1 MSDEMNP
8 SNLIKS
14 EEDNEKNQKQNS
26 ATKKRFF
33 FTKGQ
38 RPLPPNNPT
47 FEHLEK
53 TNEEIVGKEENCA
66 HEIIIKD
73 MCGNCGKDLRIKGGY
88 SGERTEPVGA
98 NISMIHH
105 VPELVVSN
113 EVASQLGA
121 RDHENILRQRKLILL
136 LDLDQTLVHTSNR
149 PLKPCEAASSTN
161 LFGYQLFGN
170 TFFTKIRP
178 YTHHFLEHIN
188 KLYELHIVTFGQR
201 MYAHKIAEL
210 LDPNKIYFD
219 YRVLSRDELL
229 SSIHKAGNLKAL
241 FPCSEQLVLML
252 DDRPDVWMHSDALI
266 RLKPYRFFL
275 DVGDINYPLEKENKD
290 SDENKKKN
298 INEKIVE
305 KKEMEKKEKEE
316 KGEESLNQKDIPKS
330 EESEENKKCD
340 EDVSKKS
347 ELKIDLPDELS
358 KPVTPL
364 SDNDNALVYIERIL
378 KEIHSIFYEQ
388 YDREGQTPNVKH
400 IVSWLRSQ
408 VLKGERIVFS
418 GIVPLGIDI
427 NSCEIYQLC
436 TQFGA
441 KVGEKIVKGETTVL
455 VAAKAGTEKIRQ
467 AKRLRIPVVSV
478 RWLEA
483 CYKRWQKLD
492 KRDFLFCEEDCAEF
506 GGSLHSKKPR
516 LSETLC
522 SSTEMDHFS
531 QMDTLD
537 KKALQEM
544 ENEVDCALSEDDDDD
559 NEASTSFYTQLKTE
573 KEDQELSV
581 SDNDN
586 NNKFV
591 DDILPNLNEEED
603 PQEYSKCLDESE
615 IPLNDEEEDEQD
627 YIDYENEHLGEKESS
642 SDGGSEVKQYG
653 KEEASHDDEEVGG
666 QFEKEAS
673 YGESD
678 VRQFGD
684 SDTND
689 LNEDY
694 DEMVADIEQQ
704 LNDNK

>member
-33 FTKGQ
+33 FSKSQ
-38 RPLPPNNPT
+38 RSLPSNNPT
-47 FEHLEK
+47 CEHLEK

-88 SGERTEPVGA
+88 SGERTEPVEA

-290 SDENKKKN
+290 SEEKKKN

-305 KKEMEKKEKEE
+305 KKEMENKEKEV
-316 KGEESLNQKDIPKS
+316 KAEESLNQKDIQKS
-330 EESEENKKCD
+330 EENIKRDEEGT
-340 EDVSKKS
+340 KKS

-441 KVGEKIVKGETTVL
+441 KFGEKIVKGETTVL
-455 VAAKAGTEKIRQ
+455 VAAKAGTE
-467 AKRLRIPVVSV
+467 
-478 RWLEA
+478 
-483 CYKRWQKLD
+483 CD
-492 KRDFLFCEEDCAEF
+492 
-506 GGSLHSKKPR
+506 
-516 LSETLC
+516 
-522 SSTEMDHFS
+522 
-531 QMDTLD
+531 
-537 KKALQEM
+537 
-544 ENEVDCALSEDDDDD
+544 
-559 NEASTSFYTQLKTE
+559 
-573 KEDQELSV
+573 
-581 SDNDN
+581 
-586 NNKFV
+586 
-591 DDILPNLNEEED
+591 
-603 PQEYSKCLDESE
+603 
-615 IPLNDEEEDEQD
+615 
-627 YIDYENEHLGEKESS
+627 
-642 SDGGSEVKQYG
+642 
-653 KEEASHDDEEVGG
+653 
-666 QFEKEAS
+666 
-673 YGESD
+673 
-678 VRQFGD
+678 
-684 SDTND
+684 
-689 LNEDY
+689 
-694 DEMVADIEQQ
+694 
-704 LNDNK
+704 

>member
-1 MSDEMNP
+1 M
-8 SNLIKS
+8 
-14 EEDNEKNQKQNS
+14 
-26 ATKKRFF
+26 
-33 FTKGQ
+33 
-38 RPLPPNNPT
+38 
-47 FEHLEK
+47 
-53 TNEEIVGKEENCA
+53 
-66 HEIIIKD
+66 
-73 MCGNCGKDLRIKGGY
+73 
-88 SGERTEPVGA
+88 RT
-98 NISMIHH
+98 
-105 VPELVVSN
+105 
-113 EVASQLGA
+113 
-121 RDHENILRQRKLILL
+121 
-136 LDLDQTLVHTSNR
+136 
-149 PLKPCEAASSTN
+149 
-161 LFGYQLFGN
+161 
-170 TFFTKIRP
+170 
-178 YTHHFLEHIN
+178 
-188 KLYELHIVTFGQR
+188 
-201 MYAHKIAEL
+201 KIAEL

-290 SDENKKKN
+290 SEENKKN
-298 INEKIVE
+298 INDKIVE

-316 KGEESLNQKDIPKS
+316 KGEESLNQKGLFIKVKEFPQILSTYVLYLQKS
-330 EESEENKKCD
+330 EESGENKKLD
-340 EDVSKKS
+340 EERTKKS

-483 CYKRWQKLD
+483 CYERWQKLD

-586 NNKFV
+586 NNSKFV

-642 SDGGSEVKQYG
+642 SDGENEVKQYG
-653 KEEASHDDEEVGG
+653 KEGTFNNDDEEVGG

-673 YGESD
+673 YGEND

>member
-26 ATKKRFF
+26 TTKKRFF
-33 FTKGQ
+33 FSKRTGGQ
-38 RPLPPNNPT
+38 RTVNSNNPSD
-47 FEHLEK
+47 EHSEK
-53 TNEEIVGKEENCA
+53 TIEETGGKEETCG

-88 SGERTEPVGA
+88 SGERTEPVEA

-113 EVASQLGA
+113 EIATKLGA

-149 PLKPCEAASSTN
+149 PLKPCEAAASTN

-210 LDPNKIYFD
+210 LDPNKMYFD

-229 SSIHKAGNLKAL
+229 SSIHKTGNLKAL

-252 DDRPDVWMHSDALI
+252 DDRPDVWMHSDSLI

-275 DVGDINYPLEKENKD
+275 DVGDINYPLEKENKE
-290 SDENKKKN
+290 ENKLIKKN
-298 INEKIVE
+298 ISEKNNE
-305 KKEMEKKEKEE
+305 KKEIVEEKKENDEDLDQKE
-316 KGEESLNQKDIPKS
+316 DISKS

-340 EDVSKKS
+340 EEQTKKS

-364 SDNDNALVYIERIL
+364 ADNDNALVHIERIL
-378 KEIHSIFYEQ
+378 KEVHSIFYEQ

-467 AKRLRIPVVSV
+467 AKRLRIPVVSI

-483 CYKRWQKLD
+483 CYERWQKLD
-492 KRDFLFCEEDCAEF
+492 KRDFLFFEDECIDF
-506 GGSLHSKKPR
+506 GGSLQSKKPR

-544 ENEVDCALSEDDDDD
+544 EDEVDCALYEDDDDD
-559 NEASTSFYTQLKTE
+559 NEASTSSFYSPPLTTE
-573 KEDQELSV
+573 KEDQEFSV

-586 NNKFV
+586 NNKL
-591 DDILPNLNEEED
+591 DILPNLNEEENS
-603 PQEYSKCLDESE
+603 QEFNKCFDESE
-615 IPLNDEEEDEQD
+615 IPGTLLDEDEQT
-627 YIDYENEHLGEKESS
+627 YFEYENEHL
-642 SDGGSEVKQYG
+642 SD
-653 KEEASHDDEEVGG
+653 
-666 QFEKEAS
+666 KEAS
-673 YGESD
+673 DGENE
-678 VRQFGD
+678 VKQFGD

-689 LNEDY
+689 VGFYEN
-694 DEMVADIEQQ
+694 
-704 LNDNK
+704 N

>member
-33 FTKGQ
+33 FSKSQ
-38 RPLPPNNPT
+38 RSLPSNNPT
-47 FEHLEK
+47 CEHLEK

-88 SGERTEPVGA
+88 SGERTEPVEA

-290 SDENKKKN
+290 SEEKKKN

-305 KKEMEKKEKEE
+305 KKEMENKEKEE
-316 KGEESLNQKDIPKS
+316 KTEESLNQKDIQKS
-330 EESEENKKCD
+330 EENIKRDEEGT
-340 EDVSKKS
+340 KKS

-441 KVGEKIVKGETTVL
+441 KFGEKIVKGETTVL

-483 CYKRWQKLD
+483 CYERWQKLD

-586 NNKFV
+586 NDKFV

-642 SDGGSEVKQYG
+642 SDGENEVKQYG
-653 KEEASHDDEEVGG
+653 KEGSSNDDEEVGG

-689 LNEDY
+689 VNEDY

-704 LNDNK
+704 LNNNK